1 MSQLSIDEQQTPP
14 KGTPLQSPP
23 PVSSQGSRRA
33 ASPAGT
39 AVAEE
44 SPRRASLNGVH
55 LNSSSPASTPGGPSK
70 MSSDVATLQRQVA
83 SLQAELAASN
93 GRLQMWEDC
102 MRQLAN
108 SVLLSPEMTDMYK
121 TTCVELIHEA
131 LSSVESV
138 QRAAQATRAPR
149 TRART
154 RTHARASA
162 RTRPRTRPRA
172 RAPPSGPARRVCGLL
187 LPVGRGGGAAARPA
201 PVDLDGLLR
210 VERLLEAVMDRAGDL

>member
-1 MSQLSIDEQQTPP
+1 
-14 KGTPLQSPP
+14 
-23 PVSSQGSRRA
+23 
-33 ASPAGT
+33 
-39 AVAEE
+39 
-44 SPRRASLNGVH
+44 
-55 LNSSSPASTPGGPSK
+55 
-70 MSSDVATLQRQVA
+70 
-83 SLQAELAASN
+83 
-93 GRLQMWEDC
+93 

-162 RTRPRTRPRA
+162 RTRPRTHPRTC
-172 RAPPSGPARRVCGLL
+172 APPSGPARRVCGLL
-187 LPVGRGGGAAARPA
+187 LPVGRGGGAAARA
-201 PVDLDGLLR
+201 AQVDLDGLLR

>member
-1 MSQLSIDEQQTPP
+1 
-14 KGTPLQSPP
+14 
-23 PVSSQGSRRA
+23 
-33 ASPAGT
+33 
-39 AVAEE
+39 
-44 SPRRASLNGVH
+44 
-55 LNSSSPASTPGGPSK
+55 

-138 QRAAQATRAPR
+138 RKMKLVILVADGSPATVAPAAAAPR
-149 TRART
+149 QGGRYV
-154 RTHARASA
+154 
-162 RTRPRTRPRA
+162 
-172 RAPPSGPARRVCGLL
+172 PPHRR
-187 LPVGRGGGAAARPA
+187 R
-201 PVDLDGLLR
+201 
-210 VERLLEAVMDRAGDL
+210 